1 MDDHPRIVN
10 RVANLQDRIFW
21 FERDFK
27 RRYQIVEKEEED
39 DSYFSSF
46 FRAIGF
52 SM

>member
-27 RRYQIVEKEEED
+27 QRYQIVEK
-39 DSYFSSF
+39 
-46 FRAIGF
+46 
-52 SM
+52 